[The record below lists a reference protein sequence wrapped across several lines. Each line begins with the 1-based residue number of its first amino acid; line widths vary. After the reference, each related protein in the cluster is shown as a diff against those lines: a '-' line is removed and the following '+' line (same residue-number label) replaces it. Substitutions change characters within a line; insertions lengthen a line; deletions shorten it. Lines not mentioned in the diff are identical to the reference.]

1 MNSQKPLISIVTPV
15 FNGEK
20 FIEDCILNVRNQ
32 SFRNYEHIII
42 DSCSTDNTP
51 NIINQFINDSQIKYI
66 VKKDNSLYE
75 GMNNG
80 IKEARGEWLYFFGS
94 DDAFVNNAV
103 LEEISHTLV
112 QKSEGAVYGDVWL
125 EKLGR
130 WFDGRFDI
138 KKILTNNICHQ
149 AIFYHRSVFEKVSL
163 YNLNYKILSD
173 YDMNL
178 KCILG
183 NKAPFEYHLLR
194 IARFA
199 DGGVSAKH
207 KDDNFEN
214 DYAKIIIQYT
224 LNGNWNW
231 MKKYFYLSICFR
243 KIFLR
248 NKLKKGFREI
258 NNNLKTWQT
267 MLTLLFFFTL
277 NPILIVSKFF
287 KKG

>member
-1 MNSQKPLISIVTPV
+1 MNSQNPLISIVTPV

-94 DDAFVNNAV
+94 DDAFVNNTV
-103 LEEISHTLV
+103 LEKISHVLV

-130 WFDGRFDI
+130 WFDGRFNI
-138 KKILTNNICHQ
+138 EKILTNNICHQ
-149 AIFYHRSVFEKVSL
+149 AIFYHKSVFEKVSL

-183 NKAPFEYHLLR
+183 NKASFEYHPLR

-199 DGGVSAKH
+199 DGGVSSWH
-207 KDDNFEN
+207 KDDDFEN
-214 DYAKIIIQYT
+214 DYAKIILQYT

-231 MKKYFYLSICFR
+231 LKKYFYLSICFR
-243 KIFLR
+243 KILLR
-248 NKLKKGFREI
+248 NKLRQALNEI
-258 NNNLKTWQT
+258 NKNLKPSGAFL
-267 MLTLLFFFTL
+267 MFLFFAFTTPFL
-277 NPILIVSKFF
+277 LIRKLFE
-287 KKG
+287 